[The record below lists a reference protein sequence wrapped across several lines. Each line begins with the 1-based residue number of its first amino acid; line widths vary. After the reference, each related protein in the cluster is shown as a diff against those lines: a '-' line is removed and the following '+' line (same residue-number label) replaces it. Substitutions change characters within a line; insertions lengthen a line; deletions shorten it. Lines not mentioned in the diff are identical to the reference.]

1 MTSGNDMHDKV
12 LDHNRLQLSAL
23 LDGELA
29 PDEARFLLRRLQHDT
44 DLAGCWSRWQLA
56 GDILRGRDAL
66 AAPAGFARGV
76 SAAIATQALPAP
88 VAARPPR
95 KLRWG
100 SGAALAAASVAVFA
114 LFVTRQA
121 PDAPVPGAAA
131 GMEIASVAPASVPA
145 PEPAPAPRPAPAAPQ
160 VPDAGAQFAAAVAV
174 ADVPRRAAARR
185 SRAQS
190 QRAASTRPVRAAE
203 PQRAVAAA
211 TPPAT
216 EPVVNPFVPQASGIV
231 ARPWPRAL
239 LPGASG
245 GAFNVDYGSTQ
256 ATGTAFY
263 PFQPR
268 LVAPQP
274 QPQAGASGD
283 DAGSAR

>member
-1 MTSGNDMHDKV
+1 MTSGNDFHDKI

-66 AAPAGFARGV
+66 AAPAGFAGGV
-76 SAAIATQALPAP
+76 SAAIAAQAAPAP
-88 VAARPPR
+88 VAAHPPR

-114 LFVTRQA
+114 LFVSRQA
-121 PDAPVPGAAA
+121 PDASVPEGAA

-145 PEPAPAPRPAPAAPQ
+145 PAPVPAPRPAPAAPQ
-160 VPDAGAQFAAAVAV
+160 APDSSARLAAAVAV
-174 ADVPRRAAARR
+174 AEVPRRAVARR

-190 QRAASTRPVRAAE
+190 QHAASTRAARAAE
-203 PQRAVAAA
+203 PQRAIAAA
-211 TPPAT
+211 PPPA
-216 EPVVNPFVPQASGIV
+216 VNPFAPQASDI
-231 ARPWPRAL
+231 AIRPWPRAL

-245 GAFNVDYGSTQ
+245 GAFNVDYGSMQ
-256 ATGTAFY
+256 ATSAAFY

-268 LVAPQP
+268 PMTPPQP
-274 QPQAGASGD
+274 AD
-283 DAGSAR
+283 DAGSAH

>member
-1 MTSGNDMHDKV
+1 MTSGNDFHDKI

-66 AAPAGFARGV
+66 AAPAGFAGGV
-76 SAAIATQALPAP
+76 RAAIAAQAAPAP
-88 VAARPPR
+88 VAAHPPR

-114 LFVTRQA
+114 LFVSRQA
-121 PDAPVPGAAA
+121 PDASVPAAAA
-131 GMEIASVAPASVPA
+131 GMEIASVAPASVPV
-145 PEPAPAPRPAPAAPQ
+145 PEPLPAPRSAPTAPHPAPDSSAQ
-160 VPDAGAQFAAAVAV
+160 VAAALAV

-185 SRAQS
+185 SRAQI
-190 QRAASTRPVRAAE
+190 QRAASTRSARTTE

-211 TPPAT
+211 PPAAA
-216 EPVVNPFVPQASGIV
+216 PAANPFAPQASDI
-231 ARPWPRAL
+231 AIRPWPRAL

-245 GAFNVDYGSTQ
+245 GAFNVDYGSMQ
-256 ATGTAFY
+256 PTGAAFY

-268 LVAPQP
+268 PMTP
-274 QPQAGASGD
+274 PPSAGAAGD
-283 DAGSAR
+283 DAGSAH